1 MQPAK
6 ISSPALTVQEY
17 KRHEKNRLTV
27 RRLPSNYKFARKADL
42 PQSAISILYY
52 YSSFCV
58 IVNLPPDAKPLPR
71 PQCRGRYPQLKR
83 TLPDYG

>member
-17 KRHEKNRLTV
+17 KRHEKNRLMV

-42 PQSAISILYY
+42 PQSAISILNYN
-52 YSSFCV
+52 SFLLLSIC
-58 IVNLPPDAKPLPR
+58 LPTQHLRQHLNATADILS
-71 PQCRGRYPQLKR
+71 
-83 TLPDYG
+83 

>member
-1 MQPAK
+1 MK
-6 ISSPALTVQEY
+6 
-17 KRHEKNRLTV
+17 KNRLMV

-52 YSSFCV
+52 SSFFV
-58 IVNLPPDAKPLPR
+58 IVNLPPDAKPLPE

-83 TLPDYG
+83 TLPGYG

>member
-1 MQPAK
+1 MQHAK

-42 PQSAISILYY
+42 PQSAISTLIIAVFALLSICLPTQNLRQHLDAAADIL
-52 YSSFCV
+52 
-58 IVNLPPDAKPLPR
+58 
-71 PQCRGRYPQLKR
+71 G
-83 TLPDYG
+83 

>member
-17 KRHEKNRLTV
+17 KRHEKKP
-27 RRLPSNYKFARKADL
+27 PSVEAASFKLKLCKESRPHTIGY
-42 PQSAISILYY
+42 LYSY
-52 YSSFCV
+52 YNSFFV
-58 IVNLPPDAKPLPR
+58 IVNLPPDAKPPLAPR
-71 PQCRGRYPQLKR
+71 CRGRYPQLKR

>member
-1 MQPAK
+1 MQHAK

-42 PQSAISILYY
+42 QQSAISTLIIAVFALLSICLPTQNLRQHLDAAADIL
-52 YSSFCV
+52 
-58 IVNLPPDAKPLPR
+58 
-71 PQCRGRYPQLKR
+71 G
-83 TLPDYG
+83 

>member
-1 MQPAK
+1 MK
-6 ISSPALTVQEY
+6 KS
-17 KRHEKNRLTV
+17 RLMV

-52 YSSFCV
+52 SSFCV
-58 IVNLPPDAKPLPR
+58 IVNLPPDAKPLPG

-83 TLPDYG
+83 TLPGYG